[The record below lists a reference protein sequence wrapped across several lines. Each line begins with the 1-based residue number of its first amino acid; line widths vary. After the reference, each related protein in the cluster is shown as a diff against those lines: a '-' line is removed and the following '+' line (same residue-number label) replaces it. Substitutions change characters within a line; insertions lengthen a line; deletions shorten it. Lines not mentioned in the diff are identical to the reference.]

1 MGQFKIVTDINAD
14 LPASYLEEHEI
25 EVMYLSY
32 TIDQNTYSRGKELDY
47 KEFYR
52 LMREG
57 KMPTTSQVNPDEAKR
72 VFLEAMK
79 ESSEILCLSFSSGL
93 SGTYNSARIAAEEM
107 LEEYPDLKIRVVD
120 SKCASLG
127 EGLFVHKAVTMRAE
141 GKSMVETADWLEENI
156 SHFVHIFTVD
166 DLNHLYRGG
175 RVSKTAAVI
184 GTMVNIKPI
193 LHVDD
198 EGHLVPIGKVRGRK
212 KSLHELVYYME
223 KKVGNYLSNNDIIFI
238 SHGDCLEDA
247 NFVAECI
254 KEKFGINSFLIH
266 NVGPTIGAHSGPGT
280 MALFFIGESR

>member
-238 SHGDCLEDA
+238 SHGDCIEDA
-247 NFVAECI
+247 NFVADCI

>member
-212 KSLHELVYYME
+212 KS
-223 KKVGNYLSNNDIIFI
+223 
-238 SHGDCLEDA
+238 
-247 NFVAECI
+247 
-254 KEKFGINSFLIH
+254 
-266 NVGPTIGAHSGPGT
+266 
-280 MALFFIGESR
+280 

>member
-223 KKVGNYLSNNDIIFI
+223 KKVGNYLLNNDIIFI
-238 SHGDCLEDA
+238 SHGDCIEDA
-247 NFVAECI
+247 NFVADCI
-254 KEKFGINSFLIH
+254 KEKFGIDSFLIH

>member
-79 ESSEILCLSFSSGL
+79 ESSEILCLSLSSGL

-254 KEKFGINSFLIH
+254 KEKFGIDSFLIH

>member
-79 ESSEILCLSFSSGL
+79 ESSEILCLSLSSGL
-93 SGTYNSARIAAEEM
+93 SGTSNSARIAAEEM

-254 KEKFGINSFLIH
+254 KEKFGIDSFLIH

>member
-79 ESSEILCLSFSSGL
+79 DSSEILCLSFSSGL

-107 LEEYPDLKIRVVD
+107 LEEYPNLKIRVVD

-254 KEKFGINSFLIH
+254 KEKFGIDSFLIH